1 MKSSVKVKTDSVTE
15 SATNSVI
22 DIHSNDLSVT
32 KTDSGTD
39 SVTSIYSKTLMFTGR
54 TLSFIKNRPR
64 CSFKLKTDFATESA
78 TNLTIAIP
86 RKSLNLY

>member
-39 SVTSIYSKTLMFTGR
+39 SVTSIYSKTLMFTG
-54 TLSFIKNRPR
+54 
-64 CSFKLKTDFATESA
+64 KT
-78 TNLTIAIP
+78 
-86 RKSLNLY
+86 